1 MANIINGFYQ
11 INVGTNPNDGTGDS
25 FRDSFIATN
34 INWGIM
40 GNTGIANTTLNFSN
54 NIISADAGDNL
65 VFQVTNAHVYLGS
78 AGTDLLGNSGNV
90 QIGNGL
96 TGQFLRAS
104 GTQGNVYWSNGA
116 SGSEGMVQYNKSGSF
131 GAQSTFV
138 YTEANA
144 GLAVGNLSVTRDVAV
159 GNNVT
164 ITGDTSTRDL
174 TGRNFQF
181 SGDGVLLGNFT
192 VFGNIT
198 SANAEVVDIGANLL
212 TIANMAS
219 SITLLEQAGITWGNS
234 SIIGTANTPNIR
246 FRDIGGSNVQQ
257 TVLSIYP
264 GIWTQ
269 GVYISANNTPANSD
283 LAPGRVTFG
292 ADTELLFQSVVGAA
306 VFSNLQA
313 NIFTSFNSN
322 ITSLTANTTDM
333 VTNASDG
340 SAVAGR
346 LLRIR
351 NTSTTPGNVGL
362 QIVNQAG
369 GANSAW
375 DLFSR
380 DGNGTLNFGWSG
392 NGNGASSNIRLELS
406 NTGNLQM
413 PYSTAT
419 NNFIGFGPGTAAH
432 AGLRYVGSDYALS
445 LEANGAI
452 DSLRLGTDG
461 TTRITVLGNSVAATA
476 GFVGINTSAP
486 ISPLTVT
493 GNTDGNR
500 IQSGL
505 TVSRTGIYAGAFT
518 LGVNN
523 SNNSFFIANTQASA
537 QGASLLVIDSQ
548 GNVALNLDT
557 PTVGLD
563 VAGAARFRTGGTGP
577 SVSAGNNQALTL
589 LGNSYLDTVN
599 LQYCAY
605 TNANVWAMSYRQQ
618 TENGDFWIYQNE
630 SGANIKHITLKY
642 NTPSVGINQVNPT
655 ATLHVGSN
663 AAGTL
668 ADIKVESANGT
679 QAQITAYPAYAAFG
693 TLNNFPVA
701 IQVNGSNVMVVN
713 PGNSVTMSGGLSAA
727 SFSSDALIAN
737 TVIANISVSSPG
749 NITGANIIANTG
761 ITGTLVTAAQPN
773 ITSLGTLTALSATG
787 NIQAANII
795 ANTGITGTLVTA
807 AQPNVTSVGTLA
819 SLSVTGN
826 VSANTFVG
834 LGTGLTGTAN
844 SLAVGNAANLTT
856 TNFSLREDL
865 GRLYFYYGNTAVA
878 SLDSG
883 GNLRTLGNVIPFTAP

>member
-234 SIIGTANTPNIR
+234 SILGAANTPSIR

-269 GVYISANNTPANSD
+269 GVYISANNTPANTD

-292 ADTELLFQSVVGAA
+292 SDTELLFQSVVGAA

-322 ITSLTANTTDM
+322 ITTLTANTTDM
-333 VTNASDG
+333 VTNVSDG

-362 QIVNQAG
+362 QIINQAG
-369 GANSAW
+369 GANAAW

-642 NTPSVGINQVNPT
+642 NAASVGINQVNPT

-668 ADIKVESANGT
+668 ANIKVESANGT

>member
-11 INVGTNPNDGTGDS
+11 VNVGTNPNDGSGDS

-65 VFQVTNAHVYLGS
+65 VFSVTNAHVYLGS

-164 ITGDTSTRDL
+164 IVGDTTTRDL

-246 FRDIGGSNVQQ
+246 FRDIGGSNVRQ

-269 GVYISANNTPANSD
+269 GVYISANNTPANTD

-292 ADTELLFQSVVGAA
+292 SDTELLFQSVVGAA

-322 ITSLTANTTDM
+322 ITTLTANTTDM
-333 VTNASDG
+333 VTNVSDG

-369 GANSAW
+369 GANAAW

-432 AGLRYVGSDYALS
+432 AGMRYVGSDYALS

-476 GFVGINTSAP
+476 GFVGINTASP
-486 ISPLTVT
+486 ISPLAVT
-493 GNTDGNR
+493 GNIDGNR

-505 TVSRTGIYAGAFT
+505 SLSRTGIYAGAFT
-518 LGVNN
+518 LGVDNA
-523 SNNSFFIANTQASA
+523 NNSFFIANTLGAA
-537 QGASLLVIDSQ
+537 QGTSRFVIDSQ

-563 VAGAARFRTGGTGP
+563 VAGAARFRTSGTGP
-577 SVSAGNNQALTL
+577 SVSQGNSQALTL

-599 LQYCAY
+599 LQYSSY

-642 NTPSVGINQVNPT
+642 NAASVGINQVNPQ

-668 ADIKVESANGT
+668 ANIMVESANGT
-679 QAQITAYPAYAAFG
+679 QTQVTAYPAYAAIG

-713 PGNSVTMSGGLSAA
+713 PGNGVTMSGGLSAA

-737 TVIANISVSSPG
+737 TVIANVSVSSPG
-749 NITGANIIANTG
+749 NITGANIIANTA
-761 ITGTLVTAAQPN
+761 IFGTLATAAQPN
-773 ITSLGTLTALSATG
+773 VTSLGTLTSLSVTG
-787 NIQAANII
+787 NIQTANII
-795 ANTGITGTLVTA
+795 ANTGISGTLTTA
-807 AQPNVTSVGTLA
+807 AQPNVTSVGTLTA
-819 SLSVTGN
+819 LSVTGN

-834 LGTGLTGTAN
+834 QGTGLTGTAN
-844 SLAVGNAANLTT
+844 SLAVANAANLTT
-856 TNFSLREDL
+856 TNFSLREAL
-865 GRLYFYYGNTAVA
+865 GKLYFYYGNTAIA

-883 GNLRTLGNVIPFTAP
+883 GNLTTLGNVIPFTAP

>member
-11 INVGTNPNDGTGDS
+11 VNVGTNPNDGTGDS

-34 INWGIM
+34 INWGIL

-54 NIISADAGDNL
+54 NTISADSGDNL
-65 VFQVTNAHVYLGS
+65 VFAVTNAHVYLGS
-78 AGTDLLGNSGNV
+78 AGTDLLGNSGNI

-104 GTQGNVYWSNGA
+104 GTLGNVYWSNGA
-116 SGSEGMVQYNKSGSF
+116 AGSEGMVQYNKSGAF

-144 GLAVGNLSVTRDVAV
+144 GLAVGNVTVTRDVTV

-181 SGDGVLLGNFT
+181 SGDGILLGNFT

-246 FRDIGGSNVQQ
+246 FRDIGGSNVKQ

-269 GVYISANNTPANSD
+269 GVYISANNTPANTD

-292 ADTELLFQSVVGAA
+292 SDTELLFQSVVGAA

-322 ITSLTANTTDM
+322 ITSLTANTTDI
-333 VTNASDG
+333 VTNISDG
-340 SAVAGR
+340 SAAAGR
-346 LLRIR
+346 LLRLR
-351 NTSTTPGNVGL
+351 NTSSTAGNVGL
-362 QIVNQAG
+362 QMVNQAG
-369 GANSAW
+369 GANAAW

-380 DGNGTLNFGWSG
+380 DANGTLTFGWSA

-406 NTGNLQM
+406 NTGNLQI
-413 PYSTAT
+413 PYSTST
-419 NNFIGFGPGTAAH
+419 NNFMGFGPGTAAH
-432 AGLRYVGSDYALS
+432 AGMRYVGSEYALYV
-445 LEANGAI
+445 EANGAI
-452 DSLRLGTDG
+452 DGLRLATDG
-461 TTRITVLGNSVAATA
+461 TTRITVLGNAVAATA
-476 GFVGINTSAP
+476 GFVGINNANP
-486 ISPLTVT
+486 ASPLMVT

-505 TVSRTGIYAGAFT
+505 SVTRTGIYAGSFT
-518 LGVNN
+518 LGVDN
-523 SNNSFFIANTQASA
+523 SNNSFFIANTQGSA
-537 QGASLLVIDSQ
+537 QGTSRLVIDAQ

-563 VAGAARFRTGGTGP
+563 VAGAGRFRTGGIGP
-577 SVSAGNNQALTL
+577 TVSAGNNQALTL

-599 LQYCAY
+599 LQYSSY

-668 ADIKVESANGT
+668 ANVTVESANGT
-679 QAQITAYPAYAAFG
+679 QAQITAYPAYAALG

-701 IQVNGSNVMVVN
+701 LQVNGSNVMVLGT
-713 PGNSVTMSGGLSAA
+713 GNSVTMSGGLSAA
-727 SFSSDALIAN
+727 SFSSDTLIAN
-737 TVIANISVSSPG
+737 TVIANVAISTPG

-761 ITGTLVTAAQPN
+761 ITGTLTTAAQPN
-773 ITSLGTLTALSATG
+773 ITSLGTLSTLAVSG
-787 NIQAANII
+787 NISGA
-795 ANTGITGTLVTA
+795 
-807 AQPNVTSVGTLA
+807 
-819 SLSVTGN
+819 N
-826 VSANTFVG
+826 VSASGQANITGSVTANSFSG
-834 LGTGLTGTAN
+834 AGTGLTGTAAA
-844 SLAVGNAANLTT
+844 LAVANAANLTT
-856 TNFSLREDL
+856 TNFSIREDS
-865 GRLYFYYGNTAVA
+865 GKLYFYYGANAIA
-878 SLDSG
+878 SLSSS
-883 GNLRTLGNVIPFTAP
+883 GNLTITGNIIPFGTP